1 MTAREYCLTH
11 DSVAYASM
19 LGGIEIKG
27 IEYGITDS
35 VYCVCGAWC
44 SEKSYHHV
52 RINYTAHGIP
62 FFIVHGQRVYMG
74 ECIRM

>member
-35 VYCVCGAWC
+35 VYCV
-44 SEKSYHHV
+44 YPT
-52 RINYTAHGIP
+52 INLS
-62 FFIVHGQRVYMG
+62 FSS
-74 ECIRM
+74 